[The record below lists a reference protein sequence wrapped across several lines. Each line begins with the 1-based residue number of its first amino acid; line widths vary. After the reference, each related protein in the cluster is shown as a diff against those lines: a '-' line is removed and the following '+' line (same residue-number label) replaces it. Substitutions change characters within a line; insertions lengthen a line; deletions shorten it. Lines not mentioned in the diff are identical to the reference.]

1 MGNPSNWF
9 NPRGCC
15 DKALPTGLV
24 GSTDT
29 INSSDIGKL
38 LFRSSNKVVM
48 ATGGSS
54 FSTSLIAGIIA
65 GVAMTNSTGSS
76 GASDT
81 AVVQYR
87 KLNPSYEIEGTYSTL
102 YSTLHPGT
110 TDIGNY
116 IGLSTAATIAGAV
129 LSMANIGNTVGT
141 TDGRFMKITGFSTN
155 RRKVYGFPVYGAA
168 NIAW

>member
-1 MGNPSNWF
+1 MPSNWF
-9 NPRGCC
+9 NIRSC
-15 DKALPTGLV
+15 DVEKNPTGLV

-29 INSSDIGKL
+29 INSSDVGKL
-38 LFRSSNKVVM
+38 LFRSSNKVVL

-54 FSTSLIAGIIA
+54 FSTSLFIGIVA
-65 GVAMTNSTGSS
+65 GVDMTNSTGSS
-76 GASDT
+76 GGSDT

-87 KLNPSYEIEGTYSTL
+87 QLTPGKEYEGTYSTL

-116 IGLSTAATIAGAV
+116 IGLSSAATIAGAV

-141 TDGRFMKITGFSTN
+141 TNGRFLKVTGYSTN
-155 RRKVYGFPVYGAA
+155 RRKVYGVVKYGAA